1 LSSNLKLSNNL
12 LKSNCQLFVLIGI
25 AIALIILLKLLI
37 TQNTTQ
43 KLIAPCDHNFCSNQV
58 VVLHGLVRSS
68 ASMNKI
74 SQALNA
80 AGYTVCNLQYPSRKH
95 SIKTIAI
102 DFVLPEIKKC
112 LPNFEQPINFVT
124 HSMGGIIVRELGR
137 STNLKIN
144 RAVMLS
150 PPNHGSELVD
160 KLKVIPLFK
169 LINGEAGLSLG
180 TKANSV
186 PNTLGAVNFE
196 TGIIVGDRSYNPI
209 YSYLIPGTDDGKVS
223 IASAKIE
230 GMKDFL
236 IVPHSH
242 SLMMNSDLVIKQIIN
257 FIKSGQ
263 FY

>member
-1 LSSNLKLSNNL
+1 MIQF
-12 LKSNCQLFVLIGI
+12 KSNPQLLVLMGM
-25 AIALIILLKLLI
+25 AIASVILLKLLI
-37 TQNTTQ
+37 TQNITQ
-43 KLIAPCDHNFCSNQV
+43 KLIAPCHDHLCSNQV

-80 AGYTVCNLQYPSRKH
+80 AGYTVCNLQYPFRKH
-95 SIKTIAI
+95 SIKTIAL
-102 DFVLPEIKKC
+102 DFVVPEIKKC

-137 STNLKIN
+137 STKLKIN
-144 RAVMLS
+144 RTVMLS

-180 TKANSV
+180 TKVNSI
-186 PNTLGAVNFE
+186 PNTLGAVDFE

-209 YSYLIPGTDDGKVS
+209 YSYLIPGIDDGKVS
-223 IASAKIE
+223 IASARVE
-230 GMKDFL
+230 GMKDLL
-236 IVPHSH
+236 IVPQSH
-242 SLMMNSDLVIKQIIN
+242 SLIMNSELVIEQTIN
-257 FIKSGQ
+257 FINSGK
-263 FY
+263 FN